1 MLKSLLAVQV
11 SFRRLLA
18 AKMAAGALMTL
29 LYSIMQWALSLLLC
43 GILKLSG
50 LNPVSA
56 ADTLG
61 RMLGANLCVY
71 MAVLP
76 IIALTAAASLAF
88 VCLLTVAVLWKAE
101 SRCSK
106 WMGK

>member
-1 MLKSLLAVQV
+1 
-11 SFRRLLA
+11 
-18 AKMAAGALMTL
+18 MAAGALMTL
-29 LYSIMQWALSLLLC
+29 LYSIMQWGLSLLLC
-43 GILKLSG
+43 GILKLPG

-76 IIALTAAASLAF
+76 ISALTAAASLAF
-88 VCLLTVAVLWKAE
+88 VCLLTVAVL
-101 SRCSK
+101 CSK